1 MRVKIARNYN
11 DSVTIERKW
20 IFDAASLEAT
30 VQFTFTNSRLSG
42 WLIVSYLRIK
52 SVLAARRVIIEPL
65 LHASMNNYQTP
76 SRSCK
81 SEVLKIV
88 TRGGL

>member
-1 MRVKIARNYN
+1 MLL
-11 DSVTIERKW
+11 
-20 IFDAASLEAT
+20 ASG
-30 VQFTFTNSRLSG
+30 FYIG
-42 WLIVSYLRIK
+42 IK

-81 SEVLKIV
+81 SEVRKIV